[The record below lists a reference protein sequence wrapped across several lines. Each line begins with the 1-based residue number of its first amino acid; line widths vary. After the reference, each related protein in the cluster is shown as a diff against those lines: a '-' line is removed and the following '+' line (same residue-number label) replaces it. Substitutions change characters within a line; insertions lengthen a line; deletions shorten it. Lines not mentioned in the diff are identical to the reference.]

1 MPLYEYEC
9 RQCGVK
15 SEALQKVADP
25 PLESCGECGGELRR
39 LLSAPAFQFKG
50 SGWYVT
56 DYARKGAS
64 GGGKDAAANGASSP
78 SAGDGQAADTGSSVK
93 SDQTRSGETK
103 GSETKGSETKSGETK
118 GGQAPGAAT
127 SGNT

>member
-9 RQCGVK
+9 AKCGHRTEVIQRVG
-15 SEALQKVADP
+15 AGP
-25 PLESCGECGGELRR
+25 PGDCSECGGQLRR

-64 GGGKDAAANGASSP
+64 SGERSQEGGEAKSKKESS
-78 SAGDGQAADTGSSVK
+78 DKK
-93 SDQTRSGETK
+93 SDSTS
-103 GSETKGSETKSGETK
+103 KSKTAK
-118 GGQAPGAAT
+118 A
-127 SGNT
+127 S